1 MTRGWAAVCCVMQ
14 LEAVQLTEASA
25 GAAVA
30 AAVWSEMEQTR
41 ACGLKS
47 EQVTASVV
55 RLYLP
60 LNNMLSS
67 SKTAKMICCQA
78 AAGAKRALKP
88 ANGP

>member
-14 LEAVQLTEASA
+14 LEEVQLTEAAA
-25 GAAVA
+25 GAAA
-30 AAVWSEMEQTR
+30 AAVWSGMEPTR

-67 SKTAKMICCQA
+67 RKTAKMICCQA
-78 AAGAKRALKP
+78 VAGAKRALKP
-88 ANGP
+88 ANEP